1 MNRKFIAKELL
12 KAAKDILAAEPLN
25 EKDVQ
30 RHLDVIFTNI
40 RNLQKAAE
48 AYSNALSGLESI
60 IDDAKY
66 FKLKDSKE
74 IPARIKSIEVLA
86 KNRFDERLK
95 KILNNL
101 KELEEK

>member
-1 MNRKFIAKELL
+1 M
-12 KAAKDILAAEPLN
+12 
-25 EKDVQ
+25 
-30 RHLDVIFTNI
+30 
-40 RNLQKAAE
+40 
-48 AYSNALSGLESI
+48 LE
-60 IDDAKY
+60 KY